1 MKLTQRGKNIQLVLY
16 TIVFT
21 ILAIGIW
28 HKYFNNANCVDKYT
42 AETLSNVFLFGEG
55 EEVDRAITAIYN
67 NGGWEEYDSN
77 GEVSVVFPCLAN
89 EGLV

>member
-1 MKLTQRGKNIQLVLY
+1 MKLTQRGKNLRLVGY

-28 HKYFNNANCVDKYT
+28 HKYFNNSNCVDKYT
-42 AETLSNVFLFGEG
+42 AETISNVFLFGEG

-67 NGGWEEYDSN
+67 NGGWEEYDAK
-77 GEVSVVFPCLAN
+77 GEVSVVFPCLSN

>member
-1 MKLTQRGKNIQLVLY
+1 MKLTQRGKNLQLVLY

-28 HKYFNNANCVDKYT
+28 NKYFNNNNCVDKYT
-42 AETLSNVFLFGEG
+42 AEVLSNVFLYGEG

-67 NGGWEEYDSN
+67 NGGWEEYDVN
-77 GEVSVVFPCLAN
+77 GEVSVIFPCMKN
-89 EGLV
+89 EKLI